1 MRSYR
6 IDDSHSKDYEI
17 EDVLN
22 NSFGTPEKIED
33 NHFVVSEPRFDVLKR
48 VEVIIEEDAVKMDI
62 EEISVDE
69 AFDNELLDKVP
80 NTVKAKNDF
89 LRQVTGRTVS
99 DRKAELRKK
108 SIEDIEKATHSTSR
122 I

>member
-22 NSFGTPEKIED
+22 NSFGNPEKIED